1 MTSWKKKTL
10 LVILGKGKDPVVP
23 ALPRESNRICSSGEG
38 RGVVGICVPLCPE
51 PVSKHC
57 C

>member
-1 MTSWKKKTL
+1 MTSWKKKRL

-23 ALPRESNRICSSGEG
+23 APPRERNRICSSGEG